1 MDVIGTHSNWL
12 FFSRAGRA
20 VAVNLGTFDTTDA
33 LPEDQSATLVAAAES
48 ADDAGWARPGDDDF
62 DIQPGQLD
70 LARLLAQ
77 EMFAQAVDP
86 HPHAVSASAQQQAHA
101 IPDDVKAEIR
111 RGLTWHRTFSRGA
124 TSLALANAHALAESE
139 HAEISTLRA
148 LSHYFPTRASAQ
160 SAKGWNPGDDG
171 FPSPARIGW
180 ALHGGDAARQW
191 ATAVV
196 SRSDLAAIIAAA
208 YDPDA
213 GMEEADDADPAFADG
228 SLPHRYAPAPDFPQ
242 VCRYCPNS
250 EADEIHDVAAVDY
263 SQIDTD
269 PATSHYFSESPADE
283 TACEICGN
291 DPDHQLHREA
301 ALAQYYLN
309 KPVYDQMYAETTQYW
324 DAKKA
329 EGATPVTAGVGGDW
343 VDDEDCP
350 DGDCIEAMFD
360 QYAETEQEVESLF
373 WPRNGNE
380 DEDPLEY
387 FVAFDPADELS
398 ANALH
403 AYDGTDYYRLDDVM
417 RTWLK
422 EPLPSA
428 EQFYPVDDETAYGV
442 IRGVCHGG
450 GFPVDMRE
458 IDPGE
463 AYLMETC
470 VPAVD
475 AEMLDREIVLA
486 AGDTLYYGPAKR
498 PAGGGD
504 RMYTPEERR
513 DNAKRQVR
521 DSRGW
526 FVPQGGGKVKK
537 PRKRRAK
544 ASVKNLTPLTKE
556 ELLKVI
562 ENFMKY
568 VERMRAK
575 LEASPLLAS
584 AITDPAQ
591 SDVPP
596 VYMALIDET
605 NNDAVL
611 ELMALVPADTT
622 TNTPTL
628 LRRVAGGKWEP
639 DLNLLRDLQGVTP
652 PAVAALDDAKYKDV
666 LAQVDQFYIDNPGG
680 DTDEAEPAP
689 DPVAAS
695 SFTVPVIYGENGEIL
710 AAGIPGIADTPSDWA
725 AVEKLKRY
733 WTVGEG
739 GLKIRW
745 GTPGDWTRCHRH
757 LQKYMGPRSKG
768 YCANL
773 HHTMN
778 GYWPGDHRNHA
789 VGDGEL
795 DPGTALTPEE
805 IEAMQRAIE
814 DGTALIGDIDND
826 EELLTAIY
834 GEYGEIIAA
843 GIPGIADTPS
853 DAVAVAR
860 LKRYWTV
867 GAGGLKIRW
876 GTPGDWTR
884 CYRHLRKYMGP
895 RAKGYCANLHHA
907 MNGYW
912 PGDRKNRRG
921 FSATSTDPIALRSTD
936 EIIALSAALA
946 LTASAE
952 YGDEGEMTGARFRIP
967 VLAPVGVKSG
977 DGREFSPVAL
987 STRDLPIPLMWQIQT
1002 QDGHNASVIV
1012 GRIDSIESFENGGL
1026 GNARGVFDTGPY
1038 GAEAERL
1045 VRNRFLRG
1053 VSVDLDNFEAT
1064 SHQKA
1069 PEMSDEDFDGENTDT
1084 RQVISQGNMVITN
1097 GRVIAATLVA
1107 KPAFQE
1113 CTIEIDDSAEELDM
1127 LEDGNYIGTPATEEE
1142 TQAMIASALTA
1153 AGIPVNPPSAWF
1165 ENPGLGAPTPLTVDP
1180 EGRVFGHI
1188 ATWDTDHIGL
1198 PFSTRPPKSHSGYA
1212 YFHTGLLR
1220 TAEGTDIPVGQLTL
1234 AGGHASLSANAAAAV
1249 KHYDDTASAICDV
1262 HAGEDAFGIWVAGG
1276 LRPSATPEQVRA
1288 MRASSPSGD
1297 WRPINGRL
1305 ELVAVCQ
1312 VNVPGFPVPRA
1323 RVASGHIYSLVAA
1336 GTATLNM
1343 LRSESSQASLSTLAN
1358 RVESL
1363 EAVQR
1368 TALEDA
1374 RNSALHRFS
1383 ELRGPDPLTE
1393 SASAARD
1400 RFLSLRDQASAEFR
1414 DYSEETRKEYADKGW
1429 ALPDGS
1435 YPIRDV
1441 GDLRNAIMA
1450 FGRAK
1455 DKASAKR
1462 HIRKRAKA
1470 LGRADLIPESFVA
1483 TTEELALEIEEIR
1496 AHFALSQQMTAGG
1509 FYPDGTPWDPKRH
1522 PRGEGGKFRRVIAK
1536 IKTDLEGQAGTS
1548 GAVDALDRAD
1558 QAAERGD
1565 IDAANKAAEDAMEI
1579 VDDIAND
1586 TNAPDTKKEL
1596 RDGYEALGEAVAN
1609 MPIAFGDL
1617 NDKFKY
1623 SELPE
1628 DLQSLFDQLLDR
1640 VKARMSGPDLDK
1652 AINETVSF
1660 MSGGDVLSQPEI
1672 SAQLTKLL
1680 RYII

>member
-1 MDVIGTHSNWL
+1 MGTHSGWV
-12 FFSRAGRA
+12 FFEHG
-20 VAVNLGTFDTTDA
+20 G
-33 LPEDQSATLVAAAES
+33 LVAAANLSNFDVTDVLDAATS
-48 ADDAGWARPGDDDF
+48 AVLIAAARSGEDPEWQSRSDDGFAATDS
-62 DIQPGQLD
+62 QLD
-70 LARLLAQ
+70 LAEILAE
-77 EMFAQAVDP
+77 EMFAQAGGAPV
-86 HPHAVSASAQQQAHA
+86 VASAASGHKIPSDVRSAARHA
-101 IPDDVKAEIR
+101 LRWHKTYGQGGTKSGLAIANHLASSETIDTDDVR
-111 RGLTWHRTFSRGA
+111 RIVRYFAANRTKRSKRGELSDTSVPTPDQISWGLR
-124 TSLALANAHALAESE
+124 
-139 HAEISTLRA
+139 
-148 LSHYFPTRASAQ
+148 
-160 SAKGWNPGDDG
+160 
-171 FPSPARIGW
+171 
-180 ALHGGDAARQW
+180 GGDAGQDW
-191 ATAVV
+191 A
-196 SRSDLAAIIAAA
+196 LALIKNVNRLALIAAA

-213 GMEEADDADPAFADG
+213 NVEVSDDVTEEFAPAK
-228 SLPHRYAPAPDFPQ
+228 SPHRFTSVNEIPSM
-242 VCRYCPNS
+242 CRYCGQGEMAEVHS
-250 EADEIHDVAAVDY
+250 DEAVDF
-263 SQIDTD
+263 SIEDID
-269 PATSHYFSESPADE
+269 PAASHFFTEDPADD
-283 TACEICGN
+283 TKCEICGAPI
-291 DPDHQLHREA
+291 DSTLHKQA
-301 ALAQYYLN
+301 ALAHYYRN
-309 KPVYDQMYAETTQYW
+309 QAEHDAAYERTNAAW
-324 DAKKA
+324 DARQTA
-329 EGATPVTAGVGGDW
+329 AAQPVTAALELM
-343 VDDEDCP
+343 DDEDCP
-350 DGDCIEAMFD
+350 DGDCIDAMFD

-387 FVAFDPADELS
+387 FVAFDPVDELS

-470 VPAVD
+470 VPRLD
-475 AEMLDREIVLA
+475 QEMLDREVVLA
-486 AGDTLYYGPAKR
+486 AGHDVFAPGIGKGGDTLYYGPAKR

-504 RMYTPEERR
+504 RMYTPEERA

-526 FVPQGGGKVKK
+526 FVPQGGGAKK
-537 PRKRRAK
+537 KRTRSAK
-544 ASVKNLTPLTKE
+544 ASAKNLTPLTRE

-562 ENFMKY
+562 DNFAKY
-568 VERMRAK
+568 IEKVRSK
-575 LEASPLLAS
+575 LEASPLLAA

-611 ELMALVPADTT
+611 ELMALVPASTES
-622 TNTPTL
+622 NTPTL
-628 LRRVAGGKWEP
+628 LRRVEGGRWEE
-639 DLNLLRDLQGVTP
+639 DLNLLRDLQGSTP
-652 PAVAALDDAKYKDV
+652 PPVATLDGQTYTDV
-666 LAQVDQFYIDNPGG
+666 LAQVDQFYVDNPS
-680 DTDEAEPAP
+680 DTAPEPPAATASTW
-689 DPVAAS
+689 DP
-695 SFTVPVIYGENGEIL
+695 F
-710 AAGIPGIADTPSDWA
+710 
-725 AVEKLKRY
+725 
-733 WTVGEG
+733 
-739 GLKIRW
+739 
-745 GTPGDWTRCHRH
+745 
-757 LQKYMGPRSKG
+757 
-768 YCANL
+768 
-773 HHTMN
+773 
-778 GYWPGDHRNHA
+778 
-789 VGDGEL
+789 
-795 DPGTALTPEE
+795 AL
-805 IEAMQRAIE
+805 
-814 DGTALIGDIDND
+814 
-826 EELLTAIY
+826 Y
-834 GEYGEIIAA
+834 GEYGEILAA

-895 RAKGYCANLHHA
+895 RAKGYCSNLHHA

-921 FSATSTDPIALRSTD
+921 IRGSATDPVELLSTD
-936 EIIALSAALA
+936 EIIA
-946 LTASAE
+946 ASALIAVTAAADN
-952 YGDEGEMTGARFRIP
+952 GIEGEMAGARFRIP
-967 VLAPVGVKSG
+967 MLAPVGVKSG
-977 DGREFSPVAL
+977 DGREFSPAAL

-1002 QDGHNASVIV
+1002 QDGHNSSVIV
-1012 GRIDSIESFENGGL
+1012 GRIDSVDHFENGGL

-1038 GAEAERL
+1038 GVEAERL

-1069 PEMSDEDFDGENTDT
+1069 PEMSDEDFEDENTDT
-1084 RQVISQGNMVITN
+1084 RQVISQGNMVITS

-1113 CTIEIDDSAEELDM
+1113 CTIEMDNSAEELDM

-1220 TAEGTDIPVGQLTL
+1220 TAEGSDIPVGQLTL
-1234 AGGHASLSANAAAAV
+1234 AGGHASLSANAAAAA

-1262 HAGEDAFGIWVAGG
+1262 HAGEDQFGIWVAGG
-1276 LRPSATPEQVRA
+1276 LRPSATPDQVRA
-1288 MRASSPSGD
+1288 MRASAPSGD

-1312 VNVPGFPVPRA
+1312 VNVPGFPVTRA

-1358 RVESL
+1358 RVEHL
-1363 EAVQR
+1363 EVAQR
-1368 TALEDA
+1368 SALETA
-1374 RNSALHRFS
+1374 RDEALHRFS
-1383 ELRGPDPLTE
+1383 ALRGPDTLSVDAS
-1393 SASAARD
+1393 SARE
-1400 RFLSLRDQASAEFR
+1400 RFLSLRDQAVAEFR
-1414 DYSEETRKEYADKGW
+1414 DYSEETRKKYADEGL
-1429 ALPDGS
+1429 ALADGS
-1435 YPIRDV
+1435 FPIANV

-1455 DKASAKR
+1455 DKAATKR

-1483 TTEELALEIEEIR
+1483 TTEELALEIEELR
-1496 AHFALSQQMTAGG
+1496 AHFALQQQMTAGG

-1586 TNAPDTKKEL
+1586 TDAPDTKKEL
-1596 RDGYEALGEAVAN
+1596 RDGYAALGEAVAN
-1609 MPIAFGDL
+1609 MPIAFGSL
-1617 NDKFKY
+1617 TDKFKY

-1640 VKARMSGPDLDK
+1640 VKARMTGPDLDD
-1652 AINETVSF
+1652 AIGDTVSF
-1660 MSGGDVLSQPEI
+1660 ISGGDVLSQPEI
-1672 SAQLTKLL
+1672 SARLTKLL

>member
-1 MDVIGTHSNWL
+1 MDVMGTHSGWV
-12 FFSRAGRA
+12 FFEHG
-20 VAVNLGTFDTTDA
+20 G
-33 LPEDQSATLVAAAES
+33 LVAAANLSNFDVTDVLDAATS
-48 ADDAGWARPGDDDF
+48 AALIAAARSGDDPEWQSRSDDGF
-62 DIQPGQLD
+62 SATDSQLD
-70 LARLLAQ
+70 LAEILAE
-77 EMFAQAVDP
+77 EMFAQAGGASV
-86 HPHAVSASAQQQAHA
+86 VASAASGHKIPSDVRSAARHA
-101 IPDDVKAEIR
+101 LRWHKTYGQGGTKSGLAIASHLASSETIDTDDVR
-111 RGLTWHRTFSRGA
+111 RIVRYFAANRAKRSKRGERSDTSVPTPDQISWGLR
-124 TSLALANAHALAESE
+124 
-139 HAEISTLRA
+139 
-148 LSHYFPTRASAQ
+148 
-160 SAKGWNPGDDG
+160 
-171 FPSPARIGW
+171 
-180 ALHGGDAARQW
+180 GGDAGQDW
-191 ATAVV
+191 A
-196 SRSDLAAIIAAA
+196 LALVKNVNRMALIAAA

-213 GMEEADDADPAFADG
+213 NVEVSDDVTEEFAPG
-228 SLPHRYAPAPDFPQ
+228 KSPHRFTPVNEIPTM
-242 VCRYCPNS
+242 CRYCGQG
-250 EADEIHDVAAVDY
+250 EMADVHDDTAVDF
-263 SQIDTD
+263 SIEDIDPSTAHFFTED
-269 PATSHYFSESPADE
+269 PADDTK
-283 TACEICGN
+283 CEVCGAPV
-291 DPDHQLHREA
+291 DSTLHKQA
-301 ALAQYYLN
+301 ALADYYRN
-309 KPVYDQMYAETTQYW
+309 KDAYDAVYARTDAFWDEKQPTAAEPAVPVVAALELM
-324 DAKKA
+324 
-329 EGATPVTAGVGGDW
+329 
-343 VDDEDCP
+343 DDEDCP
-350 DGDCIEAMFD
+350 DGDCIDAMFD

-373 WPRNGNE
+373 WPRRGNE

-387 FVAFDPADELS
+387 FVAFDPVDELS

-403 AYDGTDYYRLDDVM
+403 AYDGTDYYRLDDVS

-470 VPAVD
+470 VPQLD

-526 FVPQGGGKVKK
+526 FVPQGGGTKTKK
-537 PRKRRAK
+537 STRRAK
-544 ASVKNLTPLTKE
+544 ASAKNLTPLTRE

-562 ENFMKY
+562 DNFSKY
-568 VERMRAK
+568 IERVRAK
-575 LEASPLLAS
+575 LEASPLLAA

-611 ELMALVPADTT
+611 ELMALVPSSTESS
-622 TNTPTL
+622 TPTL
-628 LRRVAGGKWEP
+628 LRREANNTWVE
-639 DLNLLRDLQGVTP
+639 DLNLLRDLQGATP
-652 PAVAALDDAKYKDV
+652 PPVAVLEGEKYTDV
-666 LAQVDQFYIDNPGG
+666 LAQVDQFYADNPS
-680 DTDEAEPAP
+680 DSAEEAPAP
-689 DPVAAS
+689 AESAA
-695 SFTVPVIYGENGEIL
+695 
-710 AAGIPGIADTPSDWA
+710 AAALLD
-725 AVEKLKRY
+725 
-733 WTVGEG
+733 
-739 GLKIRW
+739 GL
-745 GTPGDWTRCHRH
+745 
-757 LQKYMGPRSKG
+757 
-768 YCANL
+768 
-773 HHTMN
+773 
-778 GYWPGDHRNHA
+778 
-789 VGDGEL
+789 
-795 DPGTALTPEE
+795 
-805 IEAMQRAIE
+805 
-814 DGTALIGDIDND
+814 
-826 EELLTAIY
+826 AIY
-834 GEYGEIIAA
+834 GEYGEILAA

-921 FSATSTDPIALRSTD
+921 IRGSATDPIELLSTE
-936 EIIALSAALA
+936 EII
-946 LTASAE
+946 TASALHAVTASA
-952 YGDEGEMTGARFRIP
+952 GNGSEGEMTGARFRIP
-967 VLAPVGVKSG
+967 MLAPVGVKSG

-1002 QDGHNASVIV
+1002 QDGHNSSVIV
-1012 GRIDSIESFENGGL
+1012 GRIDEIERFENGGL
-1026 GNARGVFDTGPY
+1026 GNAHGVFDTGPY

-1064 SHQKA
+1064 SHQTA
-1069 PEMSDEDFDGENTDT
+1069 PELSDEELDEESTDT

-1153 AGIPVNPPSAWF
+1153 AGIPVNPPREWF
-1165 ENPGLGAPTPLTVDP
+1165 DDPKLGGPTPLTVDP

-1198 PFSTRPPKSHSGYA
+1198 PFSTRPPKSHSNYA

-1220 TAEGTDIPVGQLTL
+1220 TAEGSDIPVGQLTL
-1234 AGGHASLSANAAAAV
+1234 AGGHASLSANAAAAA

-1276 LRPSATPEQVRA
+1276 LRPSATPDQVRA
-1288 MRASSPSGD
+1288 MRASAPSGD

-1312 VNVPGFPVPRA
+1312 VNVPGFPVTRA
-1323 RVASGHIYSLVAA
+1323 RVASGHIYALVAA
-1336 GTATLNM
+1336 GTATLNA
-1343 LRSESSQASLSTLAN
+1343 LRSESSQASLTTLAN
-1358 RVESL
+1358 RVEHL
-1363 EAVQR
+1363 EESQR
-1368 TALEDA
+1368 SALESA
-1374 RNSALHRFS
+1374 RAEALHRFS
-1383 ELRGPDPLTE
+1383 ALRGPDPLST
-1393 SASAARD
+1393 SAETARE
-1400 RFLSLRDQASAEFR
+1400 RFLSLRDQAAAEFR
-1414 DYSEETRKEYADKGW
+1414 DYSEETRQEYAQKGW
-1429 ALPDGS
+1429 ALADGS
-1435 YPIRDV
+1435 FPIRDV

-1450 FGRAK
+1450 CGRAK
-1455 DKASAKR
+1455 DKAAAKR

-1470 LGRADLIPESFVA
+1470 LGRSDLIPESFTA
-1483 TTEELALEIEEIR
+1483 TTEELALEIEELR
-1496 AHFALSQQMTAGG
+1496 AHFALQAQAIQAGG
-1509 FYPDGTPWDPKRH
+1509 FYPDGTPWKPENH
-1522 PRGEGGKFRRVIAK
+1522 PRDEHGRFRQVIAK
-1536 IKTDLEGQAGTS
+1536 IKSDLEDQAGTS
-1548 GAVDALDRAD
+1548 GAVDALERAD

-1586 TNAPDTKKEL
+1586 TDAPDTEKEL
-1596 RDGYEALGEAVAN
+1596 RDGYRALGEAVAN

-1617 NDKFKY
+1617 NQKFKY

-1640 VKARMSGPDLDK
+1640 VKARLSGPDLEE
-1652 AINETVSF
+1652 AIGDTVSF
-1660 MSGGDVLSQPEI
+1660 MSGGDVISQPEI
-1672 SAQLTKLL
+1672 SAKLTKLL